1 MTERPSRSATNR
13 MRGALTNAYI
23 VDGAIAIG
31 LAVLSLVAFY
41 GGEPDVGPPGAL
53 TVVLLLLQSLPLA
66 VRRRYPLAVVLVV
79 LAATM
84 VHIAIVPEGGELRSG
99 LGPLVAL
106 YTAGERIE
114 RRLSIGILVAI
125 MVIVALQL
133 LAREGLT
140 TVLQGLIQTELIF
153 GVAWLLG
160 IASRMR
166 GIYTRT
172 LEEQTRLLA
181 REREERA
188 LRAVMEERERIARE
202 LHDAVTH
209 HVSVIVIQAGG
220 ALRALDR
227 RPDEA
232 RSALE
237 AIDTTA
243 RQALTDMRRMLG
255 ILGDTDGASESAE
268 PMPGLDRLGDLI
280 EQVRS
285 AGLAVELSVQG
296 QRRRLDP
303 GLELS
308 AYRIIQEGLTNSL
321 KHAGGGRA
329 RVSIHY
335 GPDALELTIDDERG
349 SAPSEPMEP
358 AHLGRGLVGMRERV
372 AMFRGTFDAR
382 PTDTGFRV
390 TAALP
395 LGETGGT

>member
-1 MTERPSRSATNR
+1 MTERPSRSATNPIR
-13 MRGALTNAYI
+13 AALTNPYL

-31 LAVLSLVAFY
+31 LAILSMVAFF
-41 GGEPDVGPPGAL
+41 GGASDIGPPGAL
-53 TVVLLLLQSLPLA
+53 TVVLLLLESLPL
-66 VRRRYPLAVVLVV
+66 VLRRRFPLAVVLVI
-79 LAATM
+79 LAATT
-84 VHIAIVPEGGELRSG
+84 VHIAIIPEGGELRAG

-106 YTAGERIE
+106 YTAGERVE
-114 RRLSIGILVAI
+114 RRLSIGILAAT
-125 MVIVALQL
+125 MAIVALQL
-133 LAREGLT
+133 LARESLT
-140 TVLQGLIQTELIF
+140 DVLQGLIQTELVF

-166 GIYTRT
+166 GVYTRT

-188 LRAVMEERERIARE
+188 LRAVLEERERIARE

-227 RPDEA
+227 RPDEV
-232 RSALE
+232 RSALH
-237 AIDTTA
+237 AIDSTG

-255 ILGDTDGASESAE
+255 ILGEADGGGESSE

-285 AGLAVELSVQG
+285 AGLIVELSVQG
-296 QRRRLDP
+296 DRRRLDP

-321 KHAGGGRA
+321 KHTGGGRA
-329 RVSIHY
+329 RVTIRY
-335 GPDALELTIDDERG
+335 GTDALELSIDDERG
-349 SAPSEPMEP
+349 PAPSEPMEP
-358 AHLGRGLVGMRERV
+358 AHVGRGLVGMRERV

-382 PTDTGFRV
+382 PTPTGFRV
-390 TAALP
+390 SAALP
-395 LGETGGT
+395 LTGGGAS

>member
-1 MTERPSRSATNR
+1 MTERPSRSAGNR
-13 MRGALTNAYI
+13 IRNVLTNAYL
-23 VDGAIAIG
+23 VDGAIALG
-31 LAVLSLVAFY
+31 LAILALVAFF
-41 GGEPDVGPPGAL
+41 GGAPDVGPPGAL
-53 TVVLLLLQSLPLA
+53 TVLLLLLQSLPLA
-66 VRRRYPLAVVLVV
+66 VRRRFPIAVVLVI
-79 LAATM
+79 LAATTL
-84 VHIAIVPEGGELRSG
+84 HIAIIPEGGELRAG

-114 RRLSIGILVAI
+114 RRLSIGILVA
-125 MVIVALQL
+125 MMAIVALQL
-133 LAREGLT
+133 LAREPLAN
-140 TVLQGLIQTELIF
+140 VLQGLIQTELIF
-153 GVAWLLG
+153 AVAWLLG

-166 GIYTRT
+166 GVYTRT

-188 LRAVMEERERIARE
+188 LRAVLEERERIARE

-227 RPDEA
+227 RPDES

-255 ILGDTDGASESAE
+255 ILGEADGTGEAAE

-296 QRRRLDP
+296 ERRHLDP

-329 RVSIHY
+329 RVTIRY
-335 GPDALELTIDDERG
+335 GADALELSIDDERG
-349 SAPSEPMEP
+349 EAPSEPMEP
-358 AHLGRGLVGMRERV
+358 AHVGRGLVGMRERV
-372 AMFRGTFDAR
+372 AMFRGTFEAQ
-382 PTDTGFRV
+382 PTPAGFRV

-395 LGETGGT
+395 LGEDGTA